1 MCIYGIDL
9 ICDQKF
15 KAEKYNPYF
24 SNSRLTF
31 PTEVL
36 NILLFFLF
44 TNTLK
49 YSVVIFLIFIDIAD
63 LYLSIL

>member
-1 MCIYGIDL
+1 M

-24 SNSRLTF
+24 SNSRLRF

-36 NILLFFLF
+36 NILLFFMF
-44 TNTLK
+44 TNTLE
-49 YSVVIFLIFIDIAD
+49 YSVIISLVFINIAD